1 MESIVVNADG
11 LAYAIEIGF
20 ARRNDSVFVSVS
32 IDLWGVN
39 DSVKD
44 GLIGIG
50 SYCVRDGALNLKRFE
65 VCEPTVLFH
74 LLGLDCPMTTV
85 IRKEVSIGPRQGDGY
100 GHCQKKR
107 R

>member
-1 MESIVVNADG
+1 VESIVVNADSF
-11 LAYAIEIGF
+11 AYAIEIGF
-20 ARRNDSVFVSVS
+20 ARRDNSIFVSVS

-50 SYCVRDGALNLKRFE
+50 SYCVRDSALNLKRLV

-74 LLGLDCPMTTV
+74 LLGLDRPMTTV
-85 IRKEVSIGPRQGDGY
+85 IRKEVSVWPR
-100 GHCQKKR
+100 
-107 R
+107 